1 MYQKWFLWFV
11 KISLALCLLLGLIF
25 PDIPGVEGKGWPE
38 RSLGYHLSALIF
50 PIVWHLRGR
59 RVKYPYIAD
68 SLFVL
73 PFVLDLLGNL
83 LNLFDT
89 VDSFDDILHF
99 INWGF
104 LVAALV
110 TLLWPAS
117 LERWNIVL
125 LGTGFGAIAIIA
137 WEAIEWVIQEMGTT
151 GLQLTYDDTVGD
163 LVLSTAWGLFGALL
177 TVMLLTK
184 SKKQQNGQTN
194 KINN

>member
-11 KISLALCLLLGLIF
+11 KISLALCLLICLIF

-38 RSLGYHLSALIF
+38 RSLGYPLSALIF

-163 LVLSTAWGLFGALL
+163 LVLSTAGGLFGALL

>member
-38 RSLGYHLSALIF
+38 RSLGYPLSALIF

-163 LVLSTAWGLFGALL
+163 LVLSTAGGLFGALL